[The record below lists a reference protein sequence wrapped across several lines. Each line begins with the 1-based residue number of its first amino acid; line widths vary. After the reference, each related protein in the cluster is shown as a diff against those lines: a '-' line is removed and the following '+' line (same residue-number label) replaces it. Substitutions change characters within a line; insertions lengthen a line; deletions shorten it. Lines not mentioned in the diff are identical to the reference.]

1 VRRSRELGTGDE
13 SCAPPYRVTAG
24 RLAASGGLLGL
35 ALIGSPV
42 PVAAQVHTSSEE
54 RFFRIEWRLERGD
67 ERTPAIVGSVNNHYL
82 YPIQRVQLQVQ
93 VLDEA
98 GQITHETL
106 GTISDVPPGGRGDFR
121 LQLPATGARYVVRV
135 HSFEFGAGQSP

>member
-1 VRRSRELGTGDE
+1 L
-13 SCAPPYRVTAG
+13 
-24 RLAASGGLLGL
+24 RLVAGLLGL
-35 ALIGSPV
+35 ALIGSSV
-42 PVAAQVHTSSEE
+42 HVASQVHTSSEE
-54 RFFRIEWRLERGD
+54 RFFRIEWQLARGD
-67 ERTPAIVGSVNNHYL
+67 GSTPAIVGSVNNHYL

-106 GTISDVPPGGRGDFR
+106 GAISDVPPGGRGIFR
-121 LQLPATGARYVVRV
+121 LQLSATGARYVVTV